1 MNNVCYCFAIGRER
15 MAESVNDDNTV
26 EEDEEDGVV
35 ETSKHLTNFSSKKQM
50 EKRKTNLVGK

>member
-1 MNNVCYCFAIGRER
+1 
-15 MAESVNDDNTV
+15 MAESVDDDNRA

-50 EKRKTNLVGK
+50 EKRKTNLVGKWSDVYGHLMIS

>member
-35 ETSKHLTNFSSKKQM
+35 ET
-50 EKRKTNLVGK
+50 